1 MKLFAGHRMQLSD
14 FAFPLEQPMF
24 SLPFVEAHPE
34 YRCMARDGDTV
45 DFLSYGYEEV
55 QDYMI
60 GNILESAKYGFDG
73 VHLIFDRGQHLLF
86 EAPVKERYEKK
97 YGADCDFYRLPLSD
111 EKLIDIK
118 STILTEFLQKLRRA
132 LTDHAAA
139 NGKQPMQIYITT
151 YFSNED
157 ALLDGF
163 DIERF
168 AEAGGNFDRERF
180 LEGVIPFIGKKETFS
195 YRIFDCSKMCLFGNA
210 EISDSA
216 LVIVEGS
223 YSHHPAFA
231 DTFDLRV
238 FLRVDEAERKRRIIE
253 RNGEMSKMFFTR
265 WIPLE
270 NRYFEAFQI
279 EEKADLVIGG

>member
-1 MKLFAGHRMQLSD
+1 MITPEQLCRKVQEIYHRKGKAVIAIDGRCGAG
-14 FAFPLEQPMF
+14 
-24 SLPFVEAHPE
+24 
-34 YRCMARDGDTV
+34 
-45 DFLSYGYEEV
+45 
-55 QDYMI
+55 
-60 GNILESAKYGFDG
+60 
-73 VHLIFDRGQHLLF
+73 
-86 EAPVKERYEKK
+86 
-97 YGADCDFYRLPLSD
+97 
-111 EKLIDIK
+111 K
-118 STILTEFLQKLRRA
+118 STLGAWLAEQYHARLFHMDDFFLRPEQR
-132 LTDHAAA
+132 T
-139 NGKQPMQIYITT
+139 P
-151 YFSNED
+151 
-157 ALLDGF
+157 
-163 DIERF
+163 ERF

-180 LEGVIPFIGKKETFS
+180 LEEVIPFIGKKETFS

-231 DTFDLRV
+231 EVFDLRV

-279 EEKADLVIGG
+279 EEKADLVIRG

>member
-1 MKLFAGHRMQLSD
+1 MDD
-14 FAFPLEQPMF
+14 FFLRPEQRTP
-24 SLPFVEAHPE
+24 
-34 YRCMARDGDTV
+34 
-45 DFLSYGYEEV
+45 
-55 QDYMI
+55 
-60 GNILESAKYGFDG
+60 
-73 VHLIFDRGQHLLF
+73 
-86 EAPVKERYEKK
+86 
-97 YGADCDFYRLPLSD
+97 
-111 EKLIDIK
+111 
-118 STILTEFLQKLRRA
+118 
-132 LTDHAAA
+132 
-139 NGKQPMQIYITT
+139 
-151 YFSNED
+151 
-157 ALLDGF
+157 
-163 DIERF
+163 ERF

-180 LEGVIPFIGKKETFS
+180 LEEVIPFIGKKETFS

-253 RNGEMSKMFFTR
+253 RNGEMSKMFFNR

>member
-1 MKLFAGHRMQLSD
+1 MDQMKEYEILFSKI
-14 FAFPLEQPMF
+14 E
-24 SLPFVEAHPE
+24 
-34 YRCMARDGDTV
+34 
-45 DFLSYGYEEV
+45 
-55 QDYMI
+55 
-60 GNILESAKYGFDG
+60 K
-73 VHLIFDRGQHLLF
+73 LLA
-86 EAPVKERYEKK
+86 EKERVVV
-97 YGADCDFYRLPLSD
+97 A
-111 EKLIDIK
+111 
-118 STILTEFLQKLRRA
+118 
-132 LTDHAAA
+132 
-139 NGKQPMQIYITT
+139 
-151 YFSNED
+151 
-157 ALLDGF
+157 LDGGAASGKTTLADLLAKRYGGKIVHMDDF
-163 DIERF
+163 FLRPEQRTPERF

-180 LEGVIPFIGKKETFS
+180 LEEVIPFIGKKETFS

-238 FLRVDEAERKRRIIE
+238 FLHVDEAERKRRIIE
-253 RNGEMSKMFFTR
+253 RNGEMSKMFFNR